1 MTDHSVGLRISYDH
15 TMMYTRCIISFMMQA
30 PMTQKS
36 ARCASKIFAAMAVR
50 FSVASSH
57 RLKCATARGSD
68 LQSYETRL
76 PHTHAFD
83 IWRRVSVLV
92 LVTRT
97 RKVPSKIGRYAHS
110 RMLLRMRK
118 SFSSQKGLDGVAS
131 ASCCHRMYKNSRCWK
146 VVCKQDAPSACF
158 PANQRLYVA
167 CQLEETSFSFSA
179 ITERSRQHQR
189 IILTCSDLSTESKPE
204 GQLIIPAHARR
215 SSGPLWT

>member
-1 MTDHSVGLRISYDH
+1 MTNHSVGLRISYDD

-30 PMTQKS
+30 PMTQKPT
-36 ARCASKIFAAMAVR
+36 RCASKIFAAMAVR

-92 LVTRT
+92 LATRT

-110 RMLLRMRK
+110 RMLPSYAQVIFESEGSGWGCF
-118 SFSSQKGLDGVAS
+118 SFMLSSHVQKQQVLEGCLQARCTIGLSSSQS
-131 ASCCHRMYKNSRCWK
+131 TT
-146 VVCKQDAPSACF
+146 VCSM
-158 PANQRLYVA
+158 PA
-167 CQLEETSFSFSA
+167 
-179 ITERSRQHQR
+179 
-189 IILTCSDLSTESKPE
+189 
-204 GQLIIPAHARR
+204 
-215 SSGPLWT
+215 